1 MESDLETT
9 QQDNASPYGEY
20 SFENVFSFKHLCE
33 AALLC
38 KRNVFWKASVQNFM
52 RAMHYNCA
60 TIYIAFL
67 NGLFRF
73 QDTNEFD
80 IRERGKERHIKSI
93 KIRDRVVQKVLCV
106 FCLLPLFSKSFI
118 YDNCASVKDKGISF
132 AFERLTTMLHKY
144 FQKNGNIGYVL
155 RFDFSDYF
163 GSISHKKAIE
173 MIATKVKDERVLK
186 IIKDAISIYSNGE
199 DRGVGL
205 GSELSQFIALLYANE
220 IDHLIKDKLRF
231 KYYIRYMDDGVIICE
246 SKEQLKELLKEIQ
259 KVCEKLELKLNK
271 KKTTI
276 VPLSRGFNF
285 LKKNIILT
293 DRGRIIMKISS
304 DTVTRMRR
312 KLIKLKT
319 KLDEGIV
326 TMRNIED
333 AYTSWRSFVQQFDA
347 YDTIQNMDAIF
358 KEIYGYI
365 PKSKKEKSKSRKR
378 SNEIRFEHILEQYEE
393 FEEYIDL
400 VEDFLLDEE

>member
-1 MESDLETT
+1 
-9 QQDNASPYGEY
+9 
-20 SFENVFSFKHLCE
+20 
-33 AALLC
+33 
-38 KRNVFWKASVQNFM
+38 
-52 RAMHYNCA
+52 
-60 TIYIAFL
+60 
-67 NGLFRF
+67 
-73 QDTNEFD
+73 
-80 IRERGKERHIKSI
+80 
-93 KIRDRVVQKVLCV
+93 
-106 FCLLPLFSKSFI
+106 
-118 YDNCASVKDKGISF
+118 
-132 AFERLTTMLHKY
+132 
-144 FQKNGNIGYVL
+144 
-155 RFDFSDYF
+155 
-163 GSISHKKAIE
+163 

-186 IIKDAISIYSNGE
+186 IIEDAISIYSNGE
-199 DRGVGL
+199 DSGVGL

-246 SKEQLKELLKEIQ
+246 SKEQLKKLLKEIQ

-276 VPLSRGFNF
+276 IPLSRGFNF

-293 DRGRIIMKISS
+293 DRDRIIMKISS

-347 YDTIQNMDAIF
+347 YDTIQNMDVIF